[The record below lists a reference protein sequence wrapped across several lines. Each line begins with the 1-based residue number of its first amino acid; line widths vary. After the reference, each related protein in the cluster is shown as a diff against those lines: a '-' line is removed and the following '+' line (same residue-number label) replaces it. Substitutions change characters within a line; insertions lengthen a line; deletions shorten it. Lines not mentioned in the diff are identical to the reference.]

1 MPAQKGSSFQHGNT
15 PKSEEVI
22 VAKYSAGGQIK
33 NLGQG
38 EVGIYKCYC
47 LELVLFD
54 LDAIYVVF

>member
-1 MPAQKGSSFQHGNT
+1 
-15 PKSEEVI
+15 